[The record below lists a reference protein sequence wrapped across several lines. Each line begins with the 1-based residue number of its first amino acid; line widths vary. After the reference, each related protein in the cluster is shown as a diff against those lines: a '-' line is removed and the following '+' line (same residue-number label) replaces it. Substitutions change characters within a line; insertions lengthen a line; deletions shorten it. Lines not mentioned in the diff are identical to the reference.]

1 MQTMH
6 TTPKASKQIAV
17 ESSMIMLRVL
27 KGQKIDFIMKLQR
40 VLLLTSGLPYPLRN
54 NQDTNKKTEMQLSQ

>member
-17 ESSMIMLRVL
+17 KSSMIMLRVL
-27 KGQKIDFIMKLQR
+27 KGQKIGFHYEIAKSIIIDFWIAI
-40 VLLLTSGLPYPLRN
+40 S
-54 NQDTNKKTEMQLSQ
+54 S

>member
-54 NQDTNKKTEMQLSQ
+54 N

>member
-17 ESSMIMLRVL
+17 KSSMIMLRVL

-40 VLLLTSGLPYPLRN
+40 VLLLTSGLPYPLRYN
-54 NQDTNKKTEMQLSQ
+54 